1 MERILQEGLRRLGLD
16 SGEAV
21 IGQFR
26 TYYELLI
33 SYNQNVNLTAITA
46 PEEVAVKHFL
56 DSVALLGLY
65 ELPRGA
71 RVVDVGTGAGFP
83 GLPLKI
89 VRPDIDLTLVDALGK
104 RVTFLRMCAN
114 TLGLTQVSCL
124 HARAEELG
132 KKAEHREQY
141 DVAVSRAV
149 ANLATLS
156 EYCLPLVRV
165 GGTFAALKGPAAPQE
180 LSGAKNA
187 IAVLGGGNAC
197 IKLAEIADAEL
208 KHAVVLVDK
217 IGHTPPKY
225 PRSGNKAAQKPL

>member
-21 IGQFR
+21 IGQFL

-83 GLPLKI
+83 GLPLKL

-114 TLGLTQVSCL
+114 TLGLTQVNCL

>member
-21 IGQFR
+21 IAQFL
-26 TYYELLI
+26 TYYELLV
-33 SYNQNVNLTAITA
+33 SYNKKVNLTAITA

-56 DSVALLGLY
+56 DSVALLALFD
-65 ELPRGA
+65 LPRGA

-104 RVTFLRMCAN
+104 RVTFLRMCAD
-114 TLGLTQVSCL
+114 TLGLTQVTCL

-156 EYCLPLVRV
+156 EYCLPLVRL

-225 PRSGNKAAQKPL
+225 PR

>member
-21 IGQFR
+21 IGQFL

-83 GLPLKI
+83 GLPLKL

-104 RVTFLRMCAN
+104 RVTFLRMCAD
-114 TLGLTQVSCL
+114 TLGLTQVNCL

>member
-21 IGQFR
+21 IGQFL

-83 GLPLKI
+83 GLPLKL

-104 RVTFLRMCAN
+104 RVTFLRMCAD
-114 TLGLTQVSCL
+114 TLGLMQVSCL

-180 LSGAKNA
+180 LSGARNA

>member
-21 IGQFR
+21 IAQFL
-26 TYYELLI
+26 TYYELLV
-33 SYNQNVNLTAITA
+33 SYNKKVNLTAITA

-56 DSVALLGLY
+56 DSVALLALFD
-65 ELPRGA
+65 LPRGA

-104 RVTFLRMCAN
+104 RVTFLRMCAD
-114 TLGLTQVSCL
+114 TLGLTQVTCL

-156 EYCLPLVRV
+156 EYCLPLVRL